1 MLNERQANN
10 KGICIKPNHAEWLYR
25 VVMLGLILQSDTLF
39 VLDMYSSSSTR
50 SWFNYNTPSIDS
62 MSQNCLQYLI
72 RLVHFICDDIFDYS
86 RYNNTSYYYDTA
98 SHPVKFGL
106 IENNYMKQWHGS
118 SVSSLDDWS
127 PLMKVVL
134 LDGIILC
141 LQLDRIQNQSNRVLN
156 FICSQ
161 IAWEKGVRPHL
172 LWFLSQK
179 FIEVHRRY
187 LQ

>member
-1 MLNERQANN
+1 M
-10 KGICIKPNHAEWLYR
+10 I
-25 VVMLGLILQSDTLF
+25 
-39 VLDMYSSSSTR
+39 
-50 SWFNYNTPSIDS
+50 
-62 MSQNCLQYLI
+62 YLI
-72 RLVHFICDDIFDYS
+72 IQGIITPAI
-86 RYNNTSYYYDTA
+86 NYYYDTA

-134 LDGIILC
+134 LDGIIFC

-179 FIEVHRRY
+179 FIEVPLSVSTITYRSY
-187 LQ
+187 LIKSGTYFSVKQSWRIPLSLLQREVTKPQRITLP